1 VCPPFFLVLI
11 YYPAHS
17 CFSLFCR
24 VIYYPA
30 HFLSLVSEGISPG
43 QRRLAQ
49 IRNCIG
55 SGALDQPAKRENG
68 IGSGAPKS
76 VQNKPLAQSGSC
88 ARSVLKTSWYIR
100 PAACGGKRPGQIRNW
115 GTAQVHPAPIYAL
128 GALYDHTFLVK
139 RSFISARIW
148 AIRSRASA
156 SCSTQSSLGG
166 AGGLRSAIL
175 TCSPYRW
182 ATATDTFC

>member
-55 SGALDQPAKRENG
+55 SGAPR
-68 IGSGAPKS
+68 S
-76 VQNKPLAQSGSC
+76 VQNKPLAQSGC
-88 ARSVLKTSWYIR
+88 FVCSVLKTSWYIR